1 MLSFIFC
8 ESYVVFL
15 SGSESMQVFLSYIY
29 ICVAIG
35 DPVIK
40 TGRLGSS
47 HQDGKVGIQ
56 LSRQEGWDPVIKTG
70 RLGSSHQDGKV
81 GIQLSRQEGWDPVIK
96 TGRLGSSH
104 QDGKVGIQLSRQE
117 GWDPV
122 IKCERCL
129 FVYRVR
135 GVDLFIVRGDC
146 LFIE

>member
-1 MLSFIFC
+1 
-8 ESYVVFL
+8 VVFL

-35 DPVIK
+35 
-40 TGRLGSS
+40 
-47 HQDGKVGIQ
+47 
-56 LSRQEGWDPVIKTG
+56 DPVIKTG

>member
-1 MLSFIFC
+1 MVANLCRFFYHI
-8 ESYVVFL
+8 
-15 SGSESMQVFLSYIY
+15 YIY
-29 ICVAIG
+29 VL
-35 DPVIK
+35 P
-40 TGRLGSS
+40 LE
-47 HQDGKVGIQ
+47 IQ
-56 LSRQEGWDPVIKTG
+56 LSRREGWDPVIKTG
-70 RLGSSHQDGKV
+70 RLGSSYQDRKV
-81 GIQLSRQEGWDPVIK
+81 GIQSSRREGWDPVIK

>member
-1 MLSFIFC
+1 M
-8 ESYVVFL
+8 VFL

-35 DPVIK
+35 
-40 TGRLGSS
+40 
-47 HQDGKVGIQ
+47 
-56 LSRQEGWDPVIKTG
+56 
-70 RLGSSHQDGKV
+70 
-81 GIQLSRQEGWDPVIK
+81 DPVIK